1 MEWAT
6 GVQLQGWRF
15 FLLQAP
21 RTASFPCIPLT
32 LPAPFR
38 SLNGPSSSREVSVLL
53 ECGLAGSWRRE
64 LDR

>member
-38 SLNGPSSSREVSVLL
+38 SLNGPSSFPAKSQSCWSV
-53 ECGLAGSWRRE
+53 GLPGAGAE
-64 LDR
+64 N